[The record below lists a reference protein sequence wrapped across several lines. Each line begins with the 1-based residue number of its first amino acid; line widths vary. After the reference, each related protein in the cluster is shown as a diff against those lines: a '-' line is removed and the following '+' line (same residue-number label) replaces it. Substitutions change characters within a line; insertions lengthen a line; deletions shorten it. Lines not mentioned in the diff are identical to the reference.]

1 MNHDDYREQVIL
13 MTYRELERNELRDL
27 EEHLRECQECREL
40 LDELEQMQKV
50 LEQSSLEAPEYLLW
64 QSRERLKARLQ
75 LKLSGT
81 DSEAMGWPERL
92 TSLVRRRL
100 IPVQLAGALAVLC
113 LGVMIGYFT
122 FAPSEPREQQLAGF
136 DPFASGNVK
145 INSVS
150 FETTD
155 VADGEVELAFQ
166 ASRPFRIRGNVD
178 DPRIQRLLAYAL
190 INEQNPGT
198 RLRAVNTIG
207 AQSIAEGTDLEI
219 QAALIGALK
228 TDSNP
233 AVRQQALSALA
244 KQPITP
250 EIKDAVL
257 GVLAY
262 DQNAKLRI
270 EAINI
275 LDAAVTAGHD
285 IESDVINALE
295 DRIERDD
302 NNFIRLRAQAVL
314 ENAGYER
321 F

>member
-13 MTYRELERNELRDL
+13 MTYRELERSELRDL
-27 EEHLRECQECREL
+27 EEHLRECQECREML
-40 LDELEQMQKV
+40 GELEQMQEV
-50 LEQSSLEAPEYLLW
+50 LEESSPEAPEHLLW
-64 QSRERLKARLQ
+64 QSRERLKASLHR
-75 LKLSGT
+75 KLSGSG
-81 DSEAMGWPERL
+81 SEAEGWSERL
-92 TSLVRRRL
+92 KALVQNRL
-100 IPVQLAGALAVLC
+100 MPVQAAGALAMLC
-113 LGVMIGYFT
+113 LGVMIGYIAFT
-122 FAPSEPREQQLAGF
+122 PSDPGGLQLAGF
-136 DPFASGNVK
+136 DPFASGNIK

-155 VADGEVELAFQ
+155 VAGGEVELAFQ

-198 RLRAVNTIG
+198 RLRAVSTIG
-207 AQSIAEGTDLEI
+207 AQSSAEDTDLEI

-228 TDSNP
+228 TDDNP

-244 KQPITP
+244 KHPITK
-250 EIKDAVL
+250 EIKEAVL

-270 EAINI
+270 EAINV
-275 LDAAVTAGHD
+275 LEAAVTAGHD

-295 DRIERDD
+295 DRIQKDD

-314 ENAGYER
+314 QNAGYER